1 MQSYIEGLAKGT
13 FSYDSPRIIMD
24 TDCVEFSMGVDS
36 VHKGS
41 FLINVSDDR
50 RAEGFVYSGDHR
62 MVCVTR
68 EFSGNSVQ
76 VSYEFNSFGLQP
88 GSELCGRFI
97 IVSTAGEL
105 ELPYKVTV
113 KAGSEGED
121 SESLDLAAF
130 VKKASEDWYGA
141 YEIFSSDR
149 FSRLLMEENPGM
161 LSCYRALC
169 ADGMSMQCM
178 EEFLTGF
185 GQKDRVDFEFSNN
198 GEIFHNVNESF
209 NHTVKIKKSEWG
221 YIRLAITTDSDFII
235 IQKNVLT
242 TEDFVGSTCDMM
254 FFVEASKLHYGINYG
269 RIKVR
274 SASDTKEYIF
284 KVIKGQGGEGG
295 LKLRSIKDLEVGHNI
310 CECIEK
316 YSLFMLGRINEAEWA
331 KETADKLAFL
341 TTEFPENKWF
351 ALSKALGFIYT
362 GRTEEAL
369 AIIEDFKTGSAPE
382 DNSGLWA
389 FYLYMMTLIEKEEY
403 IADRIKNEFNDL
415 FRKNKESLIMN
426 LISPYMNTI
435 PEGPIEVYDRYK
447 SCFEKGYNSPLLY
460 AACAVVLNENPL
472 IFGNPDDTDIC
483 IMQWMARKDCI
494 SPETGHVFMEQLS
507 SFKKFSPVAFRI
519 GEYVCRSYDTPDN
532 VRLFCGYLIRMD
544 MTTPECNKWYLKGIE
559 YDLKVTRLY
568 EYYISSMDD
577 SADITLPKVIYMYFK
592 YNSNIDNRKKA
603 FLFAKLIENKR
614 AYPEVYDYYRDA
626 MVSFANDQF
635 LKGVIN
641 DNMAVI
647 YTEFFDE
654 RMIMDN
660 TGDQFIDIASAF
672 KLETENTDVTQV
684 SVVYNKLRIEST
696 YAVNDGT
703 ACIMLYSNDYDLIF
717 SDGNVRFMS
726 QAYSITPFVDFGL
739 FLKRALRLYRS
750 NERVIVKY
758 MEDAGNMDL
767 SPADQL
773 EMMFTLLH
781 SDKVKDHYKTLIKSD
796 IIDYYYNNDSDY
808 ESSRLLEITFK
819 DLPVSRKVEMAD
831 VLIKQGYYEHAYKLI
846 RGFGYED
853 ISTKNLLKLATYII
867 EKYNYEPSLFLDHLC
882 KDVFDKGMYNQ
893 QSIRYL
899 KDNHEG
905 SIDDLSKICSACEA
919 FGMDVY
925 GLYERMIKQM
935 LYTDHFL
942 PETDEIYDKYYRMG
956 ATNTVNRAYL
966 QFHSYCYL
974 IKEREVSGRVF
985 ELLLRELMSGDHIHD
1000 VCKLALLK
1008 HWALSERDDRCRE
1021 SVSKLL
1027 TEFFYRGYNF
1037 SSFEML
1043 ERIYDLDIIPKG
1055 RVVIE
1060 YITNPERKV
1069 EIHYI
1074 FGTEDYVDQEMLNAF
1089 EGIFVKEFTMFY
1101 GEEIKYYITE
1111 LIDGNE
1117 QVVESGTY
1125 RRKDLTESKSRNSFD
1140 IMNEILMCVDNHDD
1154 LKTAALM
1161 KEFGDKKYLSEK
1173 LFTVI

>member
-13 FSYDSPRIIMD
+13 FLYDSPRIIMD
-24 TDCVEFSMGVDS
+24 TDCLEISMAADS
-36 VHKGS
+36 VYKGN
-41 FLINVSDDR
+41 FRLNVSDDR
-50 RAEGFVYSGDHR
+50 KAGGFVYSDSHR
-62 MVCVTR
+62 IVCLTR

-76 VSYEFNSFGLQP
+76 ISYEINSFGLQP
-88 GSELCGRFI
+88 GSVCCGRFLVI
-97 IVSTAGEL
+97 SNGGEL
-105 ELPYKVTV
+105 ELPVKVLVTETGDNEEV
-113 KAGSEGED
+113 QKLTLEG
-121 SESLDLAAF
+121 F
-130 VKKASEDWYGA
+130 VKKASEDWYEA
-141 YEIFSSDR
+141 YNIFSSEK
-149 FSRLLMEENPGM
+149 FARLLKSENPAM
-161 LSCYRALC
+161 LSCYRALS

-178 EEFLTGF
+178 EEFLTGV
-185 GQKDRVDFEFSNN
+185 GEKDRVDFEFSEN
-198 GEIFHNVNESF
+198 GEIFHNVGESF
-209 NHTVKIKKSEWG
+209 KHTVKIKKSEWG
-221 YIRLAITTDSDFII
+221 YIRLVITTDSDFIT
-235 IQKNVLT
+235 IQKNLLT
-242 TEDFVGSTCDMM
+242 TEDFVGSTCEMM

-269 RIKVR
+269 RIRVR

-284 KVIKGQGGEGG
+284 KVIKGQGGERG
-295 LKLRSIKDLEVGHNI
+295 LNLKSIKDLEIGHNI
-310 CECIEK
+310 CECIEQ
-316 YSLFMLGRINEAEWA
+316 YSLYMMGRINEREWA
-331 KETADKLAFL
+331 QETFEKLAYL
-341 TTEFPENKWF
+341 SSEFPESNWF
-351 ALSKALGFIYT
+351 ALSKAMGFIYS
-362 GRTEEAL
+362 GRIDEAL
-369 AIIEDFKTGSAPE
+369 AITENFKENNEPS
-382 DNSGLWA
+382 DNSDLWA
-389 FYLYMMTLIEKEEY
+389 FYLYLMTLVEDEEY
-403 IADRIKNEFNDL
+403 IVDRIKNEFNEL
-415 FRKNKESLIMN
+415 FKKNKESLVFN
-426 LISPYMNTI
+426 LISPYMNLV

-447 SCFEKGYNSPLLY
+447 TCFDKGYNSPLLY
-460 AACAVVLNENPL
+460 AGCAVVLNENPL
-472 IFGNPDDTDIC
+472 IFGNPDDTDVC

-494 SPETGHVFMEQLS
+494 SPELGHIFMEQLS

-519 GEYVCRSYDTPDN
+519 AEYVCRSYDSPDN
-532 VRLFCGYLIRMD
+532 VRLLCGYLIRMD
-544 MTTPECNKWYLKGIE
+544 MTSPECNKWYLKGIE

-568 EYYISSMDD
+568 EYYISSIDD
-577 SADITLPKVIYMYFK
+577 TADITLPKVIYMYFK

-614 AYPEVYDYYRDA
+614 AYPEIYDYYRDA

-660 TGDQFIDIASAF
+660 TGDQFIDIAASF
-672 KLETENTDVTQV
+672 KLETENMDVTQV
-684 SVVYNKLRIEST
+684 TVVYNKLRIENT
-696 YAVNDGT
+696 YAVNDGI
-703 ACIMLYSNDYDLIF
+703 ACIMLYSNDYELIF
-717 SDGNVRFMS
+717 SDGNVRFMT
-726 QAYSITPFVDFGL
+726 QAYSITPFVDFGI
-739 FLKRALRLYRS
+739 FLKRALRLYRN
-750 NERVIVKY
+750 NERVIIKY
-758 MEDAGNMDL
+758 MEDAGNLDL
-767 SPADQL
+767 NPADQL

-781 SDKVKDHYKTLIKSD
+781 SDKVKDHYKTHLKSD
-796 IIDYYYNNDSDY
+796 IIDYFYNNDSDY

-867 EKYNYEPSLFLDHLC
+867 EKYNYEPSLFLDYLC
-882 KDVFDKGMYNQ
+882 MDVFNKEMYNQ
-893 QSIRYL
+893 QSIKYL

-905 SIDDLSKICSACEA
+905 SLEDLNRIRIACES
-919 FGMDVY
+919 FGIDVY
-925 GLYERMIKQM
+925 SLLERMIKQI
-935 LYTDHFL
+935 LFTDHFL

-966 QFHSYCYL
+966 QFNSYCYL
-974 IKEREVSGRVF
+974 IKEREVSEKIFEMLFR
-985 ELLLRELMSGDHIHD
+985 ELLSGDHIHD

-1008 HWALSERDDRCRE
+1008 HWAVSERDDRCRE

-1043 ERIYDLDIIPKG
+1043 ERLYDLDIIPKG

-1074 FGTEDYVDQEMLNAF
+1074 FGTDDYVDQEMFNAF

-1111 LIDGNE
+1111 LIAGNE

-1125 RRKDLTESKSRNSFD
+1125 RRKDITESKARNSFD
-1140 IMNEILMCVDNHDD
+1140 IMNEILFSVDNHDD

-1161 KEFGDKKYLSEK
+1161 KEYGDKKYLSEK
-1173 LFTVI
+1173 LFSII

>member
-13 FSYDSPRIIMD
+13 FSYDCPRIIMD
-24 TDCVEFSMGVDS
+24 TDCVTVSMGVDS
-36 VHKGS
+36 VYKGN
-41 FLINVSDDR
+41 FLLNVSDDR
-50 RAEGFVYSGDHR
+50 RAEGYVYSGDHR
-62 MVCVTR
+62 MVCLTR

-76 VSYEFNSFGLQP
+76 ISYEFNSFGMQP
-88 GSELCGRFI
+88 GSEHCGRFVV
-97 IVSTAGEL
+97 VSNAGEL
-105 ELPYKVTV
+105 ELPYKVSVT
-113 KAGSEGED
+113 AGGEGED
-121 SESLDLAAF
+121 AERLDLSGF

-149 FSRLLMEENPGM
+149 FAKLLKNENPGM
-161 LSCYRALC
+161 LSCYRALT

-178 EEFLTGF
+178 EEFLTGT
-185 GQKDRVDFEFSNN
+185 GEKDRVDFEFSEN
-198 GEIFHNVNESF
+198 GEIFHNVTESF
-209 NHTVKIKKSEWG
+209 KHTVKIKKSEWG
-221 YIRLAITTDSDFII
+221 YIRLVLTTDSDFLT

-242 TEDFVGSTCDMM
+242 TEDFMGSTCDMM
-254 FFVEASKLHYGINYG
+254 FFVEASRLHYGINYG
-269 RIKVR
+269 RIRVK

-310 CECIEK
+310 CECIEE
-316 YSLFMLGRINEAEWA
+316 YSYYMLGRINEKEWA
-331 KETADKLAFL
+331 EATVDKLAYL
-341 TTEFPENKWF
+341 SSEFPDNKWF
-351 ALSKALGFIYT
+351 ILSKALGFIYT
-362 GRTEEAL
+362 GRFEEAL
-369 AIIEDFKTGSAPE
+369 SIIEDFKENSEPS
-382 DNSGLWA
+382 DNYGLWA
-389 FYLYMMTLIEKEEY
+389 LYLYMMTLMEEEEY
-403 IADRIKNEFNDL
+403 IIDRIKNEFNDL
-415 FRKNKESLIMN
+415 FKKNKDSLIFN
-426 LISPYMNTI
+426 LISPYMTTI
-435 PEGPIEVYDRYK
+435 PEGPIEIYDRYK
-447 SCFEKGYNSPLLY
+447 SCFDKGYNSPLLY
-460 AACAVVLNENPL
+460 AACALVLNENPL

-494 SPETGHVFMEQLS
+494 SPETGHIFMEQLS
-507 SFKKFSPVAFRI
+507 TIKKFSPVVFRI
-519 GEYVCRSYDTPDN
+519 GEYICRSYDSPDN
-532 VRLFCGYLIRMD
+532 VRLLCSYLIRMD

-568 EYYISSMDD
+568 EYYISSIDD
-577 SADITLPKVIYMYFK
+577 TADIRLPKVIYMYFK

-614 AYPEVYDYYRDA
+614 AYPEIYDYYRDA

-660 TGDQFIDIASAF
+660 TGDQFIDIASSF
-672 KLETENTDVTQV
+672 RLETENMDVTQV
-684 SVVYNKLRIEST
+684 TVVYNKLRIENT
-696 YAVNDGT
+696 YAVNDG
-703 ACIMLYSNDYDLIF
+703 AADIMLYSNDYELIF

-739 FLKRALRLYRS
+739 YLKRAMRLYKT
-750 NERVIVKY
+750 NERVIIKF
-758 MEDAGNMDL
+758 MEDSGNVGI
-767 SPADQL
+767 SPQDQL

-781 SDKVKDHYKTLIKSD
+781 SDKVKDHYKTVLKSD

-867 EKYNYEPSLFLDHLC
+867 EKYNYEPSLFLDYLC
-882 KDVFDKGMYNQ
+882 MDVFNKGMYNQ
-893 QSIRYL
+893 QSIKYL

-905 SIDDLSKICSACEA
+905 CLEDLNKIRAACES
-919 FGMDVY
+919 FGIDAY
-925 GLYERMIKQM
+925 GILERMIKQM
-935 LYTDHFL
+935 LFTDSFL
-942 PETDEIYDKYYRMG
+942 TETDEIYEKYYRMG

-966 QFHSYCYL
+966 QYNSYCYL
-974 IKEREVSGRVF
+974 IKEREISDKIF
-985 ELLLRELMSGDHIHD
+985 ELLFRELLSGDTIHD

-1008 HWALSERDDRCRE
+1008 HWALTERDDRCRE

-1043 ERIYDLDIIPKG
+1043 ERLYDLDIIPKG

-1111 LIDGNE
+1111 LIAGNE

-1125 RRKDLTESKSRNSFD
+1125 RRKEITESKARNSFD
-1140 IMNEILMCVDNHDD
+1140 IMNEILCCVDNHDD

-1161 KEFGDKKYLSEK
+1161 KEYGDKKYLSEK
-1173 LFTVI
+1173 LFTII